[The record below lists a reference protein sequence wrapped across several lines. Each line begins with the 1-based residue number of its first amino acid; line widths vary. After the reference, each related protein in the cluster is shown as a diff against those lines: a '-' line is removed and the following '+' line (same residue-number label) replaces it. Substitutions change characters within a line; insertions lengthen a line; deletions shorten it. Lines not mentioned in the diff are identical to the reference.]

1 MIKVVCAADLD
12 EPGRVRLEAVT
23 TAAWIEHVEPALVP
37 ELEDAELEVLIA
49 GDVPRSAP
57 RLRWLQAPTAG
68 VERLVGRIPTGVVLT
83 NARGVYA
90 PAMAEY
96 VMWAVLQAAQGAEA
110 RRRLQQARRWHD
122 DGMAVL
128 GRRLRG
134 LTMLVA
140 GYGGV
145 GREVARLAKAIGMRV
160 MAIKARPEVTRYDGF
175 LVAGTGD
182 PEGVIP
188 ERILGVD
195 RLDEAA
201 RTADFLVL
209 TMPATSRNRGMVGPE
224 VLAALPAGAWVVNV
238 GRGTVLD
245 QAALV
250 DALRSGHLGGAVLD
264 VFDQEPLSRRSPLW
278 KLPNVVLTP
287 HVSGADA
294 LGRTELAALV
304 CANLHHYLA
313 GEPLLNLVDLGREY

>member
-1 MIKVVCAADLD
+1 
-12 EPGRVRLEAVT
+12 
-23 TAAWIEHVEPALVP
+23 
-37 ELEDAELEVLIA
+37 
-49 GDVPRSAP
+49 
-57 RLRWLQAPTAG
+57 QAPTAG

-90 PAMAEY
+90 TAMAEY
-96 VMWAVLQAAQGAEA
+96 VMWAVLQAAQGAAA
-110 RRRLQQARRWHD
+110 RRSLHHARRWPD
-122 DGMAVL
+122 DAMAVL
-128 GRRLRG
+128 GRRLLCLPTLTTRLRG

-195 RLDEAA
+195 GLAEAA
-201 RTADFLVL
+201 GTADFLVL
-209 TMPATSRNRGMVGPE
+209 TMPATSRNRGIVGPE

-245 QAALV
+245 QPALV
-250 DALRSGHLGGAVLD
+250 EALRSGHLGGAVLD

-304 CANLHHYLA
+304 CANLRHYVA
-313 GEPLLNLVDLGREY
+313 GAAMLNLVDLGTEY

>member
-1 MIKVVCAADLD
+1 VIKVVCAAELD
-12 EPGRVRLEAVT
+12 EAGRACLDAL
-23 TAAWIEHVEPALVP
+23 TAPAGIEHVERAVVP

-49 GDVPRSAP
+49 GDLPRSAP
-57 RLRWLQAPTAG
+57 RLRWIQAPTAG
-68 VERLVGRIPTGVVLT
+68 VERLIGRIPAGIVLT

-96 VMWAVLQAAQGAEA
+96 VMWAVLQATQDAEA
-110 RRRLQQARRWHD
+110 RRRLQRARRWPD
-122 DGMAVL
+122 DEKAVL

-134 LTMLVA
+134 LTMVVA
-140 GYGGV
+140 GYGAV
-145 GREVARLAKAIGMRV
+145 GREVARLASATGMRV
-160 MAIKARPEVTRYDGF
+160 VAIKARPEVTRYDGF
-175 LVAGTGD
+175 SVAGTGD

-195 RLDEAA
+195 RLAEAA
-201 RTADFLVL
+201 RLADFLVL
-209 TMPATSRNRGMVGPE
+209 TMPATSQNRGMVGPE
-224 VLAALPAGAWVVNV
+224 VLAALPPGAWVVNV

-245 QAALV
+245 QPALV
-250 DALRSGHLGGAVLD
+250 EALRSGHLGGAVLD

-294 LGRTELAALV
+294 LGRTELAALI
-304 CANLHHYLA
+304 CANLRHYMA
-313 GEPLLNLVDLGREY
+313 GEPMLNVVDFGRGY